1 VQLTQRFP
9 PAIGGVESHVYH
21 LAMELVRAHV
31 ATEVFTTDLQRDTPF
46 TRLDGDSV
54 PFPFPVRRF
63 HATRFA
69 NVPHGLGILAPS
81 MASAILRARPDVVH
95 AHAYGYFPSFVG
107 GFAQL
112 MRGTPLVVTPHSD
125 PGTPTLS
132 KRLFDWAIPPLTIR
146 RAHRVIAVT
155 NVEAQHLR
163 GLGVH
168 PGRIRVIPN
177 GVDLSE
183 FSGLRRQRQPRDEAE
198 LLFVGRVYP
207 RQKGLDYLVK
217 ALAQLPPQRRVRL
230 VVVGEDWG
238 GVADLRSLA
247 RTLGIEDRILFKGL
261 LARDEVLRAYASAD
275 VFVLPSLFEP
285 FGIVLLEAMAAGL
298 PVVASRVGGIVDVV
312 EDGKTGLLVPPRN
325 PQAIA
330 DAIERL
336 LSNPTL
342 RQRMGAEARMRAP
355 AYSWEELVPR
365 ILEVYREAMV
375 EAGGDGMAG

>member
-1 VQLTQRFP
+1 
-9 PAIGGVESHVYH
+9 
-21 LAMELVRAHV
+21 M
-31 ATEVFTTDLQRDTPF
+31 
-46 TRLDGDSV
+46 
-54 PFPFPVRRF
+54 
-63 HATRFA
+63 
-69 NVPHGLGILAPS
+69 
-81 MASAILRARPDVVH
+81 
-95 AHAYGYFPSFVG
+95 
-107 GFAQL
+107 
-112 MRGTPLVVTPHSD
+112 
-125 PGTPTLS
+125 
-132 KRLFDWAIPPLTIR
+132 
-146 RAHRVIAVT
+146 
-155 NVEAQHLR
+155 
-163 GLGVH
+163 
-168 PGRIRVIPN
+168 
-177 GVDLSE
+177 
-183 FSGLRRQRQPRDEAE
+183 
-198 LLFVGRVYP
+198 YP